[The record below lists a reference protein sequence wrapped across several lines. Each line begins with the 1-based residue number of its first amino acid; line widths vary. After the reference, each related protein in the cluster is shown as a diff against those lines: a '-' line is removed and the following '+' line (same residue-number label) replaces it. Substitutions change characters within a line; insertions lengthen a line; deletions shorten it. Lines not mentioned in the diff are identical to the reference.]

1 MGPMHGGAGEQFCFP
16 ALCSRAMKFA
26 AMYPES
32 FARESGCLACFSDC
46 QYKLYCLTISLA
58 VKTDGITLTGSI
70 E

>member
-1 MGPMHGGAGEQFCFP
+1 MDPMHGGAGEQFCFP

-26 AMYPES
+26 AMSSES
-32 FARESGCLACFSDC
+32 FARESGCLAWFGDC

-58 VKTDGITLTGSI
+58 VKTDCITLTGSI